1 MNLVYFYVKE
11 PFVFPMA
18 FCLIR
23 SFLVICIGNKD
34 NDPLWHAL

>member
-18 FCLIR
+18 FCLIGL
-23 SFLVICIGNKD
+23 FLVIGGK
-34 NDPLWHAL
+34 